1 MWVAEQFLYLL
12 YYRSTIRYCQYA
24 RNLVKNINNEKIK
37 TTDKQSYD
45 EMENF
50 VSFLDT
56 QIHKWSQNAKTCTDL
71 HGMLNLFTEDE
82 KTQLGKRVSKY
93 KWLELVDKELFDHFT
108 EDTSLEFVLTSPQ
121 PTRKGEPGS
130 DDSWSMVSG

>member
-1 MWVAEQFLYLL
+1 MWVAEQFLYFL

-24 RNLVKNINNEKIK
+24 RNLVKDINNEKIK

-82 KTQLGKRVSKY
+82 KTQLRKRVSKY
-93 KWLELVDKELFDHFT
+93 KWLELVDT
-108 EDTSLEFVLTSPQ
+108 YLEFVLTSPQ

>member
-1 MWVAEQFLYLL
+1 M
-12 YYRSTIRYCQYA
+12 
-24 RNLVKNINNEKIK
+24 KDINNEKIK

-82 KTQLGKRVSKY
+82 KTQLRKRVSKY
-93 KWLELVDKELFDHFT
+93 KWLELVDT
-108 EDTSLEFVLTSPQ
+108 YLEFVLTSPQ